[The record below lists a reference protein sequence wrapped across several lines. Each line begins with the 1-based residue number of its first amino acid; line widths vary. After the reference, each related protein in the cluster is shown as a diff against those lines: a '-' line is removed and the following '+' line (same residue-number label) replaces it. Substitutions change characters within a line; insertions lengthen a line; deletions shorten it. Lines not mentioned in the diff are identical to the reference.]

1 MRSTHR
7 DRRRRGDRAG
17 VLLGAALALLVAWPA
32 AAQGVRGTA
41 TTTLRYLTLR
51 PIQSDTV
58 DVLDITAQDGRL
70 MFGDQPVIC
79 LPGGQQC
86 VYYTPRDVAHAMVG
100 TQDIS
105 ATAWGLG
112 MRGLSATFLLRGR
125 ADLGGELTWPTSDD
139 PFDAILAYAEL
150 QKSGYR
156 VRAGRQRTLSGLGFS
171 GYDGLDVLVQPVRA
185 LRLEAYGGRSLAR
198 GLNDPASEAL
208 QGIEDFVRDQQAY
221 LVGGAIEASPAVG
234 TSLGLRY
241 QREIWAD
248 RAGLLSERASLD
260 FRSTLPRPLSRV
272 HMVGSVDYDF
282 AFARVGKA
290 RLSLRSP
297 LPDDWGW
304 VELTGR
310 RYLPYFD
317 LSTIWGFFSPTPYH
331 EGEVGLTVRHWQ
343 PLTAWVT
350 AGVRE
355 YGDPEISVI
364 GPPIADRSQRYTLG
378 ARLRAGTLT
387 ASGEY
392 RLETGFGAVLNS
404 GDAMV
409 RWTAAPGVA
418 FTVRGTAFQQIEEFR
433 VGDNVVL
440 GGGLGAEVALPGDA
454 RLSAGADV
462 YRQTWDNRPS
472 QADWNQI
479 RAYSILSIPFGSDPG
494 LRGRR

>member
-1 MRSTHR
+1 MRFIVL
-7 DRRRRGDRAG
+7 DRRRRGGRPG
-17 VLLGAALALLVAWPA
+17 VLSCALLALLAAAPA

-58 DVLDITAQDGRL
+58 DAANVSAEDGQL
-70 MFGDQPVIC
+70 VFDGHSVTC
-79 LPGGQQC
+79 LAGGLQC
-86 VYYTPRDVAHAMVG
+86 VYYTPDDVAHAAVG

-105 ATAWGLG
+105 ATAWGFG
-112 MRGLSATFLLRGR
+112 VRGLSATFLLRGR
-125 ADLGGELTWPTSDD
+125 ADLGGDFTWPTSDD

-150 QKSGYR
+150 QRSGYR

-171 GYDGLDVLVQPVRA
+171 GYDGVDVLASPWRA

-208 QGIEDFVRDQQAY
+208 QGIEDFVRDQQAF
-221 LVGGAIEASPAVG
+221 LFGGAIEATPFAG

-260 FRSTLPRPLSRV
+260 FRSSLPGALSRV
-272 HMVGSVDYDF
+272 HLTGSVDYDF
-282 AFARVGKA
+282 AFDRVGKA

-297 LPDDWGW
+297 LPGDWGW

-331 EGEVGLTVRHWQ
+331 EGEVGLTLRHWQ
-343 PLTAWVT
+343 PLTAWMS

-364 GPPIADRSQRYTLG
+364 GSPISDRSVRYAVG
-378 ARLRAGTLT
+378 ARFRTGGVTT
-387 ASGEY
+387 SGEY

-404 GDAMV
+404 GDAML
-409 RWTAAPGVA
+409 RWETGPRLAL
-418 FTVRGTAFQQIEEFR
+418 TVRGTAFQQIEEFR
-433 VGDNVVL
+433 VGDNTVF
-440 GGGLGAEVALPGDA
+440 GGGLGAELRLPGEA
-454 RLSAGADV
+454 RLTAGADV
-462 YRQTWDNRPS
+462 YRQAWDHRPS
-472 QADWNQI
+472 QADWNQL

-494 LRGRR
+494 LRGPR